1 MTSEQLYSG
10 FSPRQIQS
18 AGPLIEYMLSSTVGP
33 LFSQNGTDAKAEM
46 DTHFNPADRR
56 AMQSPNHQDF
66 SGTEKA
72 TSMSTEQTTSSATT
86 PGNESLSSSHQAN
99 RSGTAGPLPIA
110 IIGMS
115 CRFPGGAD
123 DLNSFLRVVFEG
135 KSAWSTIPEDRFNA
149 ESFFH
154 PVAER
159 TTSVGRDANIILQES
174 VY

>member
-1 MTSEQLYSG
+1 MTTSEQLCSG
-10 FSPRQIQS
+10 FSSKQIHN
-18 AGPLIEYMLSSTVGP
+18 AGPLIEYMMSSAGGR

-46 DTHFNPADRR
+46 DNHINPADRL
-56 AMQSPNHQDF
+56 AMQSPNHEDF
-66 SGTEKA
+66 SDTEKVI
-72 TSMSTEQTTSSATT
+72 SMSSEQPTSSAT
-86 PGNESLSSSHQAN
+86 PGNEPLSSSPQAS
-99 RSGTAGPLPIA
+99 RSGTAGPIPIA

-159 TTSVGRDANIILQES
+159 TTSVGRNAILILQEF